1 MRTDGGRPG
10 GQARPP
16 QAVLQPRPWLEHI
29 EPYRPG
35 LPADSDDGSL
45 ASNESPFGASAR
57 VVTAI
62 TEAAL
67 QAHHYP
73 DPLAGALRAE
83 LAALH
88 GVHPDQI
95 LVGNGSD
102 ELIFLLAWA
111 YLAQRGHAV
120 CADPSYRID
129 EISTYLVGARLTRV
143 PLRDWAHDLDAMACI
158 AADITYLVNPHNP
171 TGTVRSRAEIE
182 HFLRASP
189 AGLIVV
195 DEAYVE
201 FTDDP
206 EATTCLPLVAS
217 GRVAVLRT
225 FSKIHGL
232 AGLRVGYLIADPGI
246 ITTLRK
252 IRAPFSV
259 GTLAQAGALAALG
272 DPGHAAQVRART
284 LRARAELTRL
294 FERAGYP
301 VIPSQANFILVQAQ
315 DEHALVSRL
324 AEHAIVVRPGTALGI
339 PGTVRVSVPSQRGLR
354 LLHSALRPTPGRRRP
369 SHADARGPDHHNP
382 AHGAA
387 QRERV
392 RRLRLVLEGGNHP
405 PQPQITHHAPA
416 CRNPQ
421 RPRQRPRHRF
431 RVRADSQPTP
441 FPSNEHAIQHD
452 PNEVIIGM

>member
-1 MRTDGGRPG
+1 MRADRGRPG
-10 GQARPP
+10 EPARPRS
-16 QAVLQPRPWLEHI
+16 ALQPRPWLERI

-62 TEAAL
+62 TGAAL
-67 QAHHYP
+67 QAHRYP

-83 LAALH
+83 LAARH

-111 YLAQRGHAV
+111 YLAQQGHAV
-120 CADPSYRID
+120 CADPPYRID
-129 EISTYLVGARLTRV
+129 EISTHVVGARLTRV
-143 PLRDWAHDLDAMACI
+143 PLRDWAHDLDAMARI
-158 AADITYLVNPHNP
+158 AADIIYLVNPHNP

-182 HFLRASP
+182 HFAQASP

-206 EATTCLPLVAS
+206 DATTCLPLVAS

-294 FERAGYP
+294 FEHAGYP
-301 VIPSQANFILVQAQ
+301 VIPSQANFILVRAP

-324 AEHAIVVRPGTALGI
+324 AEHAIAVRPGTALGI

-354 LLHSALRPTPGRRRP
+354 LLHSALSPTSGGPAAESWRRTGTGSP
-369 SHADARGPDHHNP
+369 
-382 AHGAA
+382 
-387 QRERV
+387 
-392 RRLRLVLEGGNHP
+392 
-405 PQPQITHHAPA
+405 
-416 CRNPQ
+416 
-421 RPRQRPRHRF
+421 
-431 RVRADSQPTP
+431 
-441 FPSNEHAIQHD
+441 
-452 PNEVIIGM
+452 